1 MKEEVQKMFDIN
13 LILNKIA
20 VREGWRVADFGCG
33 YFGHFCF
40 PLAKTVG
47 TKGLVYAIDILP
59 SAVTEIK
66 KRAYQENI
74 PQIKAIWGDLEK
86 FKGSTLDSN
95 SLDAV
100 VLINILNQSEQK
112 TAIIRES
119 VRIAKRNALIVII
132 DWKDKSLDFGPD
144 LKMRLN
150 SDSLKNA
157 LSKLSLSLIEEF
169 SAGSHYQGFLLK
181 KI

>member
-1 MKEEVQKMFDIN
+1 MKKEIQKMFDIN

-20 VREGWRVADFGCG
+20 VREGWRIADFGCG

-40 PLAKTVG
+40 PLAKAVG
-47 TKGLVYAIDILP
+47 SKGTVYAIDVLP
-59 SAVTEIK
+59 TVVTEIK
-66 KRAYQENI
+66 KRAYQENL
-74 PQIKAIWGDLEK
+74 PQIQAIWGNLEK

-100 VLINILNQSEQK
+100 ILINILNQSEKK
-112 TAIIRES
+112 TAIIREA
-119 VRIAKRNALIVII
+119 VRIAERNALIAII

-144 LKMRLN
+144 LKMRLDSN
-150 SDSLKNA
+150 SLKNT